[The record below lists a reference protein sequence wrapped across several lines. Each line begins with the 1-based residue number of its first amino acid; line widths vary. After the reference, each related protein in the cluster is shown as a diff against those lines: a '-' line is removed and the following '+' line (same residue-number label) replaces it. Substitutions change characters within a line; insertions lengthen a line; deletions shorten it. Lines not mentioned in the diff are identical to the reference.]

1 MEVKVRVNRLCHNSV
16 FVHVPETNSMGLTDS
31 IRPNDSE
38 QAHKIMPNDNDADNV
53 RTLMEF
59 SLEICPQ

>member
-1 MEVKVRVNRLCHNSV
+1 
-16 FVHVPETNSMGLTDS
+16 MGLTEN

-38 QAHKIMPNDNDADNV
+38 HAHNIIPSDNDADNV

-59 SLEICPQ
+59 SLQYMCNGDESDE